1 MKKAQMN
8 FIKRCAECQRLW
20 REYSI
25 ATARHITLEDEL
37 QLAGAARLTE
47 LKVQVESAAQH
58 RSQAWQALSRHK
70 KEAHG
75 ARGARA

>member
-1 MKKAQMN
+1 MN

-25 ATARHITLEDEL
+25 ATARHINLEDEL
-37 QLAGAARLTE
+37 QVAGVARRSELKVLVEGAAR
-47 LKVQVESAAQH
+47 Q
-58 RSQAWQALSRHK
+58 RSQAWQALSQHK

-75 ARGARA
+75 TRSARA